1 MPSFS
6 QLGNMS
12 RADAQSIGP
21 AFLLPEF
28 GGIANARCKVSGTR
42 PASKLFNPKIEQLGG
57 TMKTIKI
64 KDYYGVEQVVPVSDE
79 VYEEWLALR
88 REEDR
93 QRKKIAY
100 HHSGVT
106 LDDLEMGMLSGC
118 EGDDPV
124 NDEVIRQDEA
134 KRLYEAISHLTPI
147 QRRRIMMLLED
158 MNCNQ
163 IAKTEGR
170 HPSVV
175 YRSVEKSF
183 LHLRALLQ
191 G

>member
-1 MPSFS
+1 
-6 QLGNMS
+6 
-12 RADAQSIGP
+12 
-21 AFLLPEF
+21 
-28 GGIANARCKVSGTR
+28 
-42 PASKLFNPKIEQLGG
+42 
-57 TMKTIKI
+57 MKTIKI

-100 HHSGVT
+100 HHSGAT
-106 LDDLEMGMLSGC
+106 LYDLETGMLSGL
-118 EGDDPV
+118 EANDPV
-124 NDEVIRQDEA
+124 SDEVIRQDEA

-147 QRRRIMMLLED
+147 QRRRIMMLLAD
-158 MNCNQ
+158 MDCLQ
-163 IAKTEGR
+163 IAKSEGR
-170 HPSVV
+170 HPSVI

>member
-1 MPSFS
+1 MCATWNRARGPPSS
-6 QLGNMS
+6 CSTEKN
-12 RADAQSIGP
+12 
-21 AFLLPEF
+21 
-28 GGIANARCKVSGTR
+28 
-42 PASKLFNPKIEQLGG
+42 EQLGG

-79 VYEEWLALR
+79 VYEEWLELR

-100 HHSGVT
+100 HHSGAT
-106 LDDLEMGMLSGC
+106 LDDLETGMLSGL
-118 EGDDPV
+118 ENDDPV
-124 NDEVIRQDEA
+124 NDEIIRQDES
-134 KRLYEAISHLTPI
+134 KRLHEAISQLTPI

-158 MNCNQ
+158 MDCMQ

-170 HPSVV
+170 HPSVI
-175 YRSVEKSF
+175 YRSIEKSF
-183 LHLRALLQ
+183 LRLRALLQ